1 MSGVVWLTVAAMA
14 MFLVL
19 LVPANYLLGRLMT
32 NKSGSPTQSSMVIT
46 AASTTNSA
54 IIALVPNSAIIALVP
69 GKPALLH
76 LHSLSTSGANLIPNL
91 PQAPSTTSNCG
102 FDQLAAA

>member
-19 LVPANYLLGRLMT
+19 LVPANYFLGRLMT

-46 AASTTNSA
+46 AASTTNIA
-54 IIALVPNSAIIALVP
+54 IIALVPNT
-69 GKPALLH
+69 PASLH

>member
-1 MSGVVWLTVAAMA
+1 MSELVWLTVAAMA

-32 NKSGSPTQSSMVIT
+32 NKSGSLTQSSMVIT

-54 IIALVPNSAIIALVP
+54 IIALVPNN
-69 GKPALLH
+69 PASLH
-76 LHSLSTSGANLIPNL
+76 LHSLSISGPNLILNL

-102 FDQLAAA
+102 FDKFAAA